1 MTAPRHRVGRG
12 NFKLKNKKEYYV
24 HSKIK
29 YHHAIRD
36 VRIDLFK
43 SSFFFWFEN
52 TVIGAGNVSK
62 VP

>member
-1 MTAPRHRVGRG
+1 MTVPSHRVGRG
-12 NFKLKNKKEYYV
+12 NFKLKKKKKDYV
-24 HSKIK
+24 YSKIK

-36 VRIDLFK
+36 VRIELCK
-43 SSFFFWFEN
+43 SSFFFLFEN